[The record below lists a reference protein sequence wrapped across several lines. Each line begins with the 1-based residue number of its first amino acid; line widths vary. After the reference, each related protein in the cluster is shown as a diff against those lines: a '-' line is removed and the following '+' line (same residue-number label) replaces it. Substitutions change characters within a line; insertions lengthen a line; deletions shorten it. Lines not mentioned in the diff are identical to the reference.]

1 MQKDIAVAN
10 SILASTL
17 LLLLYFLTYSCVA
30 CVKGVPNFNCD
41 PADHKSHGLSD
52 CGVVTA
58 FTITFLTIYPVQMYF
73 TEEYQWFNES
83 IFIFMSFKYCYGCL
97 HLVLVPFFILLIK
110 RDIRRAAVATYV
122 KTNTDDGE
130 ITFEQLQ
137 EHVGI
142 GVQVS

>member
-1 MQKDIAVAN
+1 MRKYFDCAVDVKLQN
-10 SILASTL
+10 QSFF
-17 LLLLYFLTYSCVA
+17 YNTYRIHFV
-30 CVKGVPNFNCD
+30 
-41 PADHKSHGLSD
+41 
-52 CGVVTA
+52 
-58 FTITFLTIYPVQMYF
+58 
-73 TEEYQWFNES
+73 
-83 IFIFMSFKYCYGCL
+83 GCL

>member
-1 MQKDIAVAN
+1 MRKNFFCAVD
-10 SILASTL
+10 
-17 LLLLYFLTYSCVA
+17 
-30 CVKGVPNFNCD
+30 VKLQNQSFFKN
-41 PADHKSHGLSD
+41 HRN
-52 CGVVTA
+52 
-58 FTITFLTIYPVQMYF
+58 MYRIHF
-73 TEEYQWFNES
+73 V
-83 IFIFMSFKYCYGCL
+83 GCL

>member
-1 MQKDIAVAN
+1 MYSIHITMIFEKTLILQFYVNCTKKVFSHLQVCAIYLVNYNISKLAHESKLFLCSWRKIVKSKFFQK
-10 SILASTL
+10 
-17 LLLLYFLTYSCVA
+17 
-30 CVKGVPNFNCD
+30 
-41 PADHKSHGLSD
+41 LSYRIHF
-52 CGVVTA
+52 V
-58 FTITFLTIYPVQMYF
+58 
-73 TEEYQWFNES
+73 
-83 IFIFMSFKYCYGCL
+83 GCL

>member
-1 MQKDIAVAN
+1 
-10 SILASTL
+10 
-17 LLLLYFLTYSCVA
+17 
-30 CVKGVPNFNCD
+30 
-41 PADHKSHGLSD
+41 
-52 CGVVTA
+52 
-58 FTITFLTIYPVQMYF
+58 MYRIHF
-73 TEEYQWFNES
+73 V
-83 IFIFMSFKYCYGCL
+83 GCL